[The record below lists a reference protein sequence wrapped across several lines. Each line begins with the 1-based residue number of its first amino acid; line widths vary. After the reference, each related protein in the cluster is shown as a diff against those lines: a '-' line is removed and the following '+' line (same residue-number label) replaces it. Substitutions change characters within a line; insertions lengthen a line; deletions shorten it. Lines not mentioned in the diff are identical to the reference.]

1 MENFFCEKLD
11 EDIFECDEV
20 LNVEIILDSEKAG
33 QRLDVLCAA
42 EFQDKISSRSYV
54 QKLIETGNIFVNDK
68 QTKTN
73 YKVKKGDKITFI
85 PPKPQEV
92 AILPE
97 DIPLDIVYEDSDI
110 LVINKAR
117 AMVVHPAPGN
127 YSGTLVNALMYHCK
141 DLSDINGIIRPGIV
155 HRIDKDTTGLLVVAK
170 NNAAH
175 MFLSEQLK
183 NHDIKREYIAVTEGI
198 IKENSGTINLP
209 IGRHSVD
216 RKKMA
221 VRSDNSREA
230 ITHFNVV
237 KRLQGH
243 TLVVCNLETGRTHQ
257 IRVHLSHIG
266 YPIVGDPVYGFRET
280 HGIMGQAL
288 HARKLTFTHPS
299 TKELVSFEAEPPA
312 DFSKLVSGLSESVSF
327 TM

>member
-1 MENFFCEKLD
+1 MENFFSEKLD
-11 EDIFECDEV
+11 EDILDCDEV
-20 LNVEIILDSEKAG
+20 LTVEITVNSENAG
-33 QRLDVLCAA
+33 QRIDVLCAT

-54 QKLIETGNIFVNDK
+54 QKLIETGNISVNDK

-73 YKVKKGDKITFI
+73 YKVKTGDKITYVQ
-85 PPKPQEV
+85 PKAQEV

-97 DIPLDIVYEDSDI
+97 NIPIDIVYEDSDI

-117 AMVVHPAPGN
+117 GMVVHPAPGN
-127 YSGTLVNALMYHCK
+127 YSGTLVNALLYHCK
-141 DLSDINGIIRPGIV
+141 DLSDINGMIRPGIV

-170 NNAAH
+170 NNDAH
-175 MFLSEQLK
+175 IFLSEQLK
-183 NHDIKREYIAVTEGI
+183 NHDIKREYIAVAEGI

-230 ITHFNVV
+230 ITHFNVI

-266 YPIVGDPVYGFRET
+266 YPIVGDPLYGFRDT
-280 HGIMGQAL
+280 HGISGQAL
-288 HARKLTFTHPS
+288 HARKLTFTHPL
-299 TKELVSFEAEPPA
+299 TKELVSFEADVPD
-312 DFSKLVSGLSESVSF
+312 DFSELVIGLSESVSF

>member
-1 MENFFCEKLD
+1 MENYFSEKLE
-11 EDIFECDEV
+11 EDMLECEEV
-20 LNVEIILDSEKAG
+20 LAVEITVDTNSAG
-33 QRLDVLCAA
+33 QRLDVLCAS

-54 QKLIETGNIFVNDK
+54 QKLIETGNISVNDK

-73 YKVKKGDKITFI
+73 YKVKTGDKISFI

-92 AILPE
+92 TILPE
-97 DIPLDIVYEDSDI
+97 DIPIDIVYEDSDI

-117 AMVVHPAPGN
+117 GMVVHPAPGN
-127 YSGTLVNALMYHCK
+127 YSGTLVNALLYHCK

-170 NNAAH
+170 NNTAH
-175 MFLSEQLK
+175 LFLSEQLK
-183 NHDIKREYIAVTEGI
+183 NHDIKREYIAIAEGT
-198 IKENSGTINLP
+198 IKENSGTVELP
-209 IGRHSVD
+209 IGRHPVD

-221 VRSDNSREA
+221 VRSENSKEA

-266 YPIVGDPVYGFRET
+266 YPIVGDPLYGYRDT
-280 HGIMGQAL
+280 HGIKGQAL

-299 TKELVSFEAEPPA
+299 TKEVVSFEAEPPA
-312 DFSKLVSGLSESVSF
+312 DFSELVKGLSESVSF